1 MPRIYIKHLKVTEEA
16 IDIHGHVNNQE
27 YLRWMQEIAIEH
39 SAAQGW
45 PLQRYLDLCA
55 SWYVRSH
62 FVEYL
67 RPGLLGDELRIC
79 TWVSTMNKRDS
90 QRRTLFLRDA
100 DRRIV
105 ARAETQWTFVNLEN
119 GRPLAIPEHVRGA
132 FDLVES
138 EDDVLREVGWATL
151 VAGG

>member
-1 MPRIYIKHLKVTEEA
+1 MPRIYTKHLTVTDEA
-16 IDIHGHVNNQE
+16 IDVHGHVNNQE

-39 SAAQGW
+39 STAQGW
-45 PLQRYLDLCA
+45 PLLRYLDLGA

-79 TWVSTMNKRDS
+79 TWVSGMEKRDS
-90 QRRTLFLRDA
+90 QRHTLFLRDA

-105 ARAETQWTFVNLEN
+105 ARLNWPGARTLCSGSLL
-119 GRPLAIPEHVRGA
+119 GRRDA
-132 FDLVES
+132 
-138 EDDVLREVGWATL
+138 
-151 VAGG
+151 

>member
-1 MPRIYIKHLKVTEEA
+1 MPRIYTKHLTVTDEA
-16 IDIHGHVNNQE
+16 IDVHGHVNNQE

-39 SAAQGW
+39 STAQGW
-45 PLQRYLDLCA
+45 PLLRYLDLGA

-79 TWVSTMNKRDS
+79 TWVSGMNKCDS